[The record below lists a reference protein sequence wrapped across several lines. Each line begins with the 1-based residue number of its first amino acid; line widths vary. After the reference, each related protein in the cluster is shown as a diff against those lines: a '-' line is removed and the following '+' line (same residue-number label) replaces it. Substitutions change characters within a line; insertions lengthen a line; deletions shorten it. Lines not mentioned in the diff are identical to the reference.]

1 MQFSRI
7 NFSYSVIRNELIL
20 YLQENKNRLRIS
32 EQHVSMKTGWIW
44 VENAT
49 NIGISIQKLTEEL
62 ALRLQNKK
70 LITIEV
76 MPVNNS
82 EIMHTQDAYNRTKL
96 KVAITEIIFEFIRL
110 GIVLP
115 VKFKRESQQNFEV
128 TPHSNF
134 EHIILSDYGAKYIE
148 DSQVIPYYAEKYID
162 LLKHTGNP
170 DEELITYLAEG
181 LTCLQNQL
189 GRAAAVLL
197 RLSTEH
203 TLGKLE
209 EALQQKLIEPQKE
222 EFTRKIKSKRM
233 FEDRIELLIDDWMLK
248 RPDILTNN
256 GLKNS
261 VKNQLKPSIHA
272 IREVGNKAAHISQPM
287 QLENIR
293 DLYTLYANT
302 VYRISS
308 DIIRHWQEA

>member
-76 MPVNNS
+76 IPVNNS

-134 EHIILSDYGAKYIE
+134 EHIILSDYGAKY
-148 DSQVIPYYAEKYID
+148 
-162 LLKHTGNP
+162 
-170 DEELITYLAEG
+170 
-181 LTCLQNQL
+181 
-189 GRAAAVLL
+189 
-197 RLSTEH
+197 
-203 TLGKLE
+203 
-209 EALQQKLIEPQKE
+209 
-222 EFTRKIKSKRM
+222 M
-233 FEDRIELLIDDWMLK
+233 RI
-248 RPDILTNN
+248 R
-256 GLKNS
+256 
-261 VKNQLKPSIHA
+261 
-272 IREVGNKAAHISQPM
+272 R
-287 QLENIR
+287 
-293 DLYTLYANT
+293 
-302 VYRISS
+302 
-308 DIIRHWQEA
+308 